1 MDNVERIL
9 VVDDDIGICEF
20 LEDYLTTTGFTVF
33 IANNGAQ
40 MRTIISEN
48 EIDLVLLDLMMPG
61 EDGLTLTRYLRENS
75 DVAIIILTGMDEEV
89 DRVVGLEM
97 GADDYVAKPF
107 SSRELLARIKTV
119 LRRTMATQ
127 SNNGAATG
135 DVKQFAGWTFDK
147 IARSL
152 STPEGDQVPLTT
164 MEFNLLTAFTD
175 NPNEVLDRDKLLDLL
190 QNRSWEPY
198 DRSVDVLVGRLRSK
212 IEADPKKPDLIKTV
226 RGIGYILATNVEAS
240 TGESVTQESAA

>member
-1 MDNVERIL
+1 MDNAERIL

-33 IANNGAQ
+33 IANNGAE
-40 MRTIISEN
+40 MRTVISEN

-119 LRRTMATQ
+119 LRRTTATPT
-127 SNNGAATG
+127 NGVATG
-135 DVKQFAGWTFDK
+135 DIKQFAGWTFDK

-152 STPEGDQVPLTT
+152 AAPDGGKVALTT
-164 MEFNLLTAFTD
+164 MEFNLLSAFTD
-175 NPNEVLDRDKLLDLL
+175 NPNQVLDRDKLLDLL

-212 IEADPKKPDLIKTV
+212 IETDPKKPELIKTV

-240 TGESVTQESAA
+240 SGEQVSQETAA

>member
-1 MDNVERIL
+1 MDNAERIL

-40 MRTIISEN
+40 MRTVISEN

-119 LRRTMATQ
+119 LRRTTATQ
-127 SNNGAATG
+127 SNGAATG
-135 DVKQFAGWTFDK
+135 DIKQFAGWTFD
-147 IARSL
+147 
-152 STPEGDQVPLTT
+152 
-164 MEFNLLTAFTD
+164 
-175 NPNEVLDRDKLLDLL
+175 
-190 QNRSWEPY
+190 
-198 DRSVDVLVGRLRSK
+198 
-212 IEADPKKPDLIKTV
+212 
-226 RGIGYILATNVEAS
+226 
-240 TGESVTQESAA
+240 